1 MTTPE
6 IIISI
11 ILLIVF
17 CFLNCL
23 QIIGFYTA
31 CYVDTEK
38 RLRNLGYHSSPVLQF
53 NYEVEDENSKMI
65 LWRVKL
71 FCLNTFGEFWSKPIC
86 TCPACMASLHSFW
99 IWIPIYLSYDFS
111 FILVYI
117 HIFYILVLCGLN
129 KLVTSKFEL

>member
-1 MTTPE
+1 MTTPD
-6 IIISI
+6 
-11 ILLIVF
+11 LLILF
-17 CFLNCL
+17 PFLILNCL

-31 CYVDTEK
+31 CDVETDR
-38 RLRNLGYHSSPVLQF
+38 RLGEQYCDGTIKIK
-53 NYEVEDENSKMI
+53 YIVENEDSKMI

-86 TCPACMASLHSFW
+86 TCPSCMASLHSFW